1 MKSPSSPTTLSQM
14 KDFFESVIHIDSS
27 DFRYV

>member
-1 MKSPSSPTTLSQM
+1 MKSPSSPTILSQM
-14 KDFFESVIHIDSS
+14 NNFFESVIHIDSS